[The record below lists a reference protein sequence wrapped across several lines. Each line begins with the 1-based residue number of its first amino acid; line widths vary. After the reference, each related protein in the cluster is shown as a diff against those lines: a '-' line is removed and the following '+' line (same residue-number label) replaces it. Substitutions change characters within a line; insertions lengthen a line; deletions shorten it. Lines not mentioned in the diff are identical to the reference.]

1 MSGFNVAAPLLST
14 MEKSSQGQGANFK
27 QFMNQTYEE
36 SIDMVFKIM
45 IAEAQS
51 VLPGDEGKG
60 ADVANSLLSV
70 AGTIQHAKSNHLLE
84 KSNKLEMATYV
95 ASLMNFEGREVE
107 HESDFITYT
116 GQTREFSCALP
127 PAAAFGMVRI
137 ADKSGRVIRE
147 FELDGGDGGPQ
158 LITWDGK
165 DMHGD
170 TVKNGSYFLNV
181 LGYDEKHNLL
191 DGKAFMRDIV
201 DSVAFDES
209 EVPHLMAGGNVI
221 DEILNYRLPRAAANP
236 KGASVDIPL

>member
-14 MEKSSQGQGANFK
+14 MEKPSQGQGAHFK

-84 KSNKLEMATYV
+84 KSNKLEMATYI

-107 HESDFITYT
+107 HESDLITYN
-116 GQTREFSCALP
+116 GQEREFTCELP
-127 PAAAFGMVRI
+127 AAAAFGIVRI

-147 FELDGGDGGPQ
+147 FELDGGNNGPQ
-158 LITWDGK
+158 PIHWDGK
-165 DMHGD
+165 DLNGD
-170 TVKNGSYFLNV
+170 TVKKGSYFLNV

-191 DGKAFMRDIV
+191 DGKAYVRDVV

-209 EVPHLMAGGNVI
+209 EIPHLMASGQVI
-221 DEILNYRLPRAAANP
+221 DEILNYRLPRAAVGH